1 MVEDQKKFQKKYCE
15 KCDYTTSRNSQW
27 IRHCSTAKHISNFSE
42 DFEDQ
47 KVPHDKFICGCGK
60 EYKYHRG
67 LWKHQ
72 KTCISDFSSTKNDN
86 EINALTELVL
96 TVVKQNQ
103 ELSNKIVDMCN
114 NKSSNITNSH
124 INSNNKTFNLNVF
137 LNETCKD
144 AINITDF
151 VNSIQLQISD
161 LEHIGQT
168 GFVEGISNVVN
179 KNLKDLDTKQRP
191 IHCSDMK
198 REVFYIKDDNH
209 WIKEDEPRNK
219 ITNIIKQ
226 IANKNIKNIPE
237 WVKSNPDCYHSD
249 SKKNDKY
256 LKIVCNS
263 MSGGTEIE
271 QKNNINKII
280 SKLAKEVIIDKNI

>member
-1 MVEDQKKFQKKYCE
+1 MSIE
-15 KCDYTTSRNSQW
+15 NS
-27 IRHCSTAKHISNFSE
+27 
-42 DFEDQ
+42 
-47 KVPHDKFICGCGK
+47 
-60 EYKYHRG
+60 
-67 LWKHQ
+67 
-72 KTCISDFSSTKNDN
+72 
-86 EINALTELVL
+86 
-96 TVVKQNQ
+96 
-103 ELSNKIVDMCN
+103 
-114 NKSSNITNSH
+114 KSS
-124 INSNNKTFNLNVF
+124 
-137 LNETCKD
+137 ETVSSGVARK
-144 AINITDF
+144 
-151 VNSIQLQISD
+151 
-161 LEHIGQT
+161 T

-191 IHCSDMK
+191 IHCSDIK

-237 WVKSNPDCYHSD
+237 WVKSNPDCHHSD